1 LFDEHGI
8 VVTGVEVL
16 VGDMVVDPWGIGSVW
31 SQGLWDGGGAVWSF
45 PSLLCLIDR
54 IIWMWERELGHDEL
68 RQVCPRPL
76 SSFI

>member
-16 VGDMVVDPWGIGSVW
+16 VGDVVADPWGIGSVW

-45 PSLLCLIDR
+45 PSLLRLIDR
-54 IIWMWERELGHDEL
+54 II
-68 RQVCPRPL
+68 
-76 SSFI
+76 